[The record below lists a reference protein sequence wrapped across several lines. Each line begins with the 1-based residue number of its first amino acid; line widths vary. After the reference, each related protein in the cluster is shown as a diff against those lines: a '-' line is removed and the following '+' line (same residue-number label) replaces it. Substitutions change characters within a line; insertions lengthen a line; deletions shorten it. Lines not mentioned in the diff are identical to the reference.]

1 MLTTWHSELSIFL
14 RDSVV
19 YPAEF
24 RAEFK
29 VHPCIEHESSGEPAH
44 RTLFKFIVRKL

>member
-14 RDSVV
+14 RDSVD
-19 YPAEF
+19 YPAGF

-29 VHPCIEHESSGEPAH
+29 VHPCIVHESSSEQAH
-44 RTLFKFIVRKL
+44 RTFLKFIVRKL